1 MEPEDGQGLRNC
13 GCGDNNVC
21 SCQHAEEEVHGSME
35 TTLNEDNE
43 NEQAV
48 SKQSSDIGNE
58 EEDRNPHVLVL

>member
-1 MEPEDGQGLRNC
+1 
-13 GCGDNNVC
+13 
-21 SCQHAEEEVHGSME
+21 ME